1 MAAGLIGLL
10 AAAAAGAVAGWV
22 AGRRGGIAAGTSGV
36 GPHLLPDPGLRWLL
50 RAHGALGVWVSELR
64 DGEEGPSNE
73 RVVDAE
79 RLSVAQITA
88 VDRRL
93 ERARDQEQAAAERM
107 DGGTLVFRGAAGIA
121 VALLL
126 PDGHG
131 ADALAR
137 AEDDLRQ
144 LAEGV
149 LRRPQMVALAQAQ
162 ADESS
167 DETVGS
173 IGLRLAYHLERVT
186 GAEVVVAAIEPATD
200 TGVGA
205 PAAVRVVGASGRA
218 DRRLLDSYAAPES
231 VLARVARG
239 EAERT
244 LADAEFMG
252 GAVADRRQRQQ
263 VVLVLP
269 LLDRRLAVGAVAL
282 WLPDG
287 REPVG
292 AAFAEIAEA
301 IGNAAPRIRRAMR
314 SHVNAEIARTDPL
327 TGLSNRRT
335 LESAL
340 ARQDATDGAL
350 IYADLDHFKGLND
363 ALGHPAGDAALVH
376 FARLIREQIRTADVG
391 ARIGGEE
398 FAVWLP
404 GATLE
409 AGMRIAER
417 LRVKLNTTPWD
428 WQGRPR
434 SLSASFGVSACPAT
448 SRRVE
453 NLPAQADAALYV
465 AKNSGRN
472 RVEPAGRVPG
482 G

>member
-1 MAAGLIGLL
+1 MAPGLIVAG
-10 AAAAAGAVAGWV
+10 AAAAG
-22 AGRRGGIAAGTSGV
+22 IAAGWLLGRRTATRHGEAV
-36 GPHLLPDPGLRWLL
+36 GTHLLPDPALRWLL
-50 RAHGALGVWVSELR
+50 KAHGALGVWISEMR
-64 DGEEGPSNE
+64 EGEEGPSNE

-79 RLSVAQITA
+79 RLSVGQITA

-107 DGGTLVFRGAAGIA
+107 DGGTLIVRGAGGIA
-121 VALLL
+121 VAMLL
-126 PDGHG
+126 PEGHG
-131 ADALAR
+131 ALALTQ
-137 AEDDLRQ
+137 AEDDLAR
-144 LAEGV
+144 LAAGV
-149 LRRPQMVALAQAQ
+149 QRRPQMVALTQAQ

-167 DETVGS
+167 EETVGS
-173 IGLRLAYHLERVT
+173 IGLRLAYHLERIT
-186 GAEVVVAAIEPATD
+186 GAEVVVAAMESGTD
-200 TGVGA
+200 TGSGA

-218 DRRLLDSYAAPES
+218 DRRLLDSYATPES
-231 VLARVARG
+231 SMARVARG
-239 EAERT
+239 EVERL
-244 LADAEFMG
+244 LADADFMG
-252 GAVADRRQRQQ
+252 GAVADRRQRPQH
-263 VVLVLP
+263 VLVLP
-269 LLDRRLAVGAVAL
+269 LLDRRLPVGAVAL
-282 WLPDG
+282 WLPEG

-292 AAFAEIAEA
+292 GAFAEIAEA
-301 IGNAAPRIRRAMR
+301 IANAAPRIRRAMR
-314 SHVNAEIARTDPL
+314 SHFHAEVARTDPL
-327 TGLSNRRT
+327 TGLSNRRA
-335 LESAL
+335 LDAAL
-340 ARQDATDGAL
+340 ARQDTIEGAL

-376 FARLIREQIRTADVG
+376 FSRLIREQIRTGDVG

-448 SRRVE
+448 SRRLE
-453 NLPAQADAALYV
+453 NLPGQADAALYV

-472 RVEPAGRVPG
+472 RVEPAGRAPAG
-482 G
+482 

>member
-1 MAAGLIGLL
+1 MAPGLIAAG
-10 AAAAAGAVAGWV
+10 AAAAG
-22 AGRRGGIAAGTSGV
+22 IAAGWLIGRRSRSTSSAGV
-36 GPHLLPDPGLRWLL
+36 GSHLLPDPALRWLL
-50 RAHGALGVWVSELR
+50 KAHGALGVWVSELR
-64 DGEEGPSNE
+64 EGEEGPSNE

-79 RLSVAQITA
+79 RLSVGQITA

-107 DGGTLVFRGAAGIA
+107 DGGTLIVRGAGGIA
-121 VALLL
+121 VAMLL
-126 PDGHG
+126 PEGHG
-131 ADALAR
+131 ALALTQAEEDLAR
-137 AEDDLRQ
+137 
-144 LAEGV
+144 LAAGV
-149 LRRPQMVALAQAQ
+149 QRRPQMVALTQAQ

-167 DETVGS
+167 EETVGS
-173 IGLRLAYHLERVT
+173 IGLRLAYHLERIT
-186 GAEVVVAAIEPATD
+186 GAEVVVAAIESGTD
-200 TGVGA
+200 TGAGA
-205 PAAVRVVGASGRA
+205 PVAVRVVGASGRA
-218 DRRLLDSYAAPES
+218 DRRLLDSYATPDS
-231 VLARVARG
+231 GMARVARG
-239 EAERT
+239 EVVRL
-244 LADAEFMG
+244 LADADFMG
-252 GAVADRRQRQQ
+252 GAVADRRQRRQQ
-263 VVLVLP
+263 VLVLP
-269 LLDRRLAVGAVAL
+269 LLDRRIPVGAVAL

-292 AAFAEIAEA
+292 SAFAEIAEA
-301 IGNAAPRIRRAMR
+301 IANAAPRIRRAMR
-314 SHVNAEIARTDPL
+314 SQFQAEVARTDPL
-327 TGLSNRRT
+327 TGLCNRRA
-335 LESAL
+335 LEAAL
-340 ARQDATDGAL
+340 GRQDATEGAL

-376 FARLIREQIRTADVG
+376 FARLIREQIRTGDVG

-448 SRRVE
+448 SRRLE
-453 NLPAQADAALYV
+453 NLPGQADAALYV

-472 RVEPAGRVPG
+472 RVEPAGRVPPG
-482 G
+482 

>member
-1 MAAGLIGLL
+1 MDSGLI
-10 AAAAAGAVAGWV
+10 APIAAVAGLAVGWLI
-22 AGRRGGIAAGTSGV
+22 GRRTRRAGGDAV
-36 GPHLLPDPGLRWLL
+36 GPHLLPEPALRWLL

-64 DGEEGPSNE
+64 QGEDGPSNE

-79 RLSVAQITA
+79 RLSVVQITA

-121 VALLL
+121 VAMLL
-126 PDGHG
+126 PEGHG
-131 ADALAR
+131 AAALGQAEEDLAR
-137 AEDDLRQ
+137 LIA
-144 LAEGV
+144 GV
-149 LRRPQMVALAQAQ
+149 QRRPQMVALTQAQ

-167 DETVGS
+167 EETAGS
-173 IGLRLAYHLERVT
+173 IGLRLAYHLERIT
-186 GAEVVVAAIEPATD
+186 GAEVVVAAIEPGTD
-200 TGVGA
+200 TGAGT

-218 DRRLLDSYAAPES
+218 DRRLLDSYAAPDS
-231 VLARVARG
+231 VMARVARG
-239 EAERT
+239 EGERV
-244 LADAEFMG
+244 LADADFMG
-252 GAVADRRQRQQ
+252 GAVADRRQRRQP
-263 VVLVLP
+263 VLVLP
-269 LLDRRLAVGAVAL
+269 LLDRRLPVGAVAL

-301 IGNAAPRIRRAMR
+301 IANAAPRVRRAMR
-314 SHVNAEIARTDPL
+314 SHFHAEVARTDPL
-327 TGLSNRRT
+327 TGLSNRRV
-335 LESAL
+335 LEAAL
-340 ARQDATDGAL
+340 ARQDATEGAL

-376 FARLIREQIRTADVG
+376 FARLIREQIRTGDVG

-434 SLSASFGVSACPAT
+434 SLSASFGVSACPGT
-448 SRRVE
+448 SRRLE

-472 RVEPAGRVPG
+472 RVEPAGRAVAG
-482 G
+482 